1 MVTAWALF
9 AAFASIFPF
18 ATVIAIPSNNLLAFN
33 PADVGKTAYLSPFS
47 ATIRYFLP
55 DVIEVTR
62 TYPLPTIFPACEI
75 ATVLVSTAAPAFIS
89 LMVSVAVIACSVVFS
104 LGVTVTTIPFTEVVN
119 CSDLSVAASI
129 VQSSALAAVTV
140 TVLALSVAA
149 KESDVGSSLVIFGS
163 AGASPS
169 FSTDTAIVLSILL
182 WLVIPNV

>member
-1 MVTAWALF
+1 
-9 AAFASIFPF
+9 
-18 ATVIAIPSNNLLAFN
+18 
-33 PADVGKTAYLSPFS
+33 
-47 ATIRYFLP
+47 
-55 DVIEVTR
+55 
-62 TYPLPTIFPACEI
+62 
-75 ATVLVSTAAPAFIS
+75 
-89 LMVSVAVIACSVVFS
+89 MVSVAVIACSVVFS